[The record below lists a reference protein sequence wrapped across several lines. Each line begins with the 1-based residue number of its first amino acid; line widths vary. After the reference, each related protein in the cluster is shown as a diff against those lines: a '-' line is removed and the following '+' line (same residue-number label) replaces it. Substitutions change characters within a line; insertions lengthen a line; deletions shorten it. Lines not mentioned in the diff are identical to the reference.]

1 MKLKGVKSYRE
12 GKCVAEE
19 VLPNRF
25 AKATITGGDLY
36 QRMGNFY
43 GKKVEQGAQSGP
55 SPLIMI
61 TNSTRGFM

>member
-19 VLPNRF
+19 ILPSRF
-25 AKATITGGDLY
+25 AKATITGGELY

-43 GKKVEQGAQSGP
+43 GKKVEQGAQPGP

>member
-43 GKKVEQGAQSGP
+43 GKKVEQGAQSSP